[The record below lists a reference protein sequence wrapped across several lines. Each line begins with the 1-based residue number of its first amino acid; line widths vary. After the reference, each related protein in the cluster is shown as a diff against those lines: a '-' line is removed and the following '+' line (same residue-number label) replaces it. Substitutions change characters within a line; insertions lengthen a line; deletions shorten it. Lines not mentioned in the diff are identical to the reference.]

1 MNSIQSL
8 FHVRG
13 QHVFTW
19 EGKGGPSGGAA
30 GERESQGPILGGS
43 ELPFYVVRLV
53 FVSSSR
59 SFEQDGPFSQPISAM
74 SLWT

>member
-30 GERESQGPILGGS
+30 GERERAKAQ
-43 ELPFYVVRLV
+43 F
-53 FVSSSR
+53 
-59 SFEQDGPFSQPISAM
+59 
-74 SLWT
+74 

>member
-1 MNSIQSL
+1 MLCKIIIHSNTIIIGGMNSIQSL

-30 GERESQGPILGGS
+30 GERERAKAQ
-43 ELPFYVVRLV
+43 F
-53 FVSSSR
+53 
-59 SFEQDGPFSQPISAM
+59 
-74 SLWT
+74 